1 MNLTNI
7 EAMQIFIRLYNT
19 VHSVETDEFA
29 TFYADRF
36 IEVLNDLFTED
47 EINDLLSLAQGFS
60 LRQVAKASA
69 RKISHVSMKKFEF
82 DAAISVNDEMYRR
95 HYLRSESDINYTFQQ
110 SSEYQLSKEY
120 RQFDISM
127 LVRLIRICIDYDASV
142 FNDLAYL
149 FKCRKDLVRKLKREI
164 KRKFPST
171 VRKLH
176 EDVGIENIQNVSRVI
191 ESLEERF
198 DKEVLSIEEITRL
211 VKDAMNGRSCKVYL
225 FGSYSRNKASIHSDI
240 DLILDSSDPLL
251 TLNLMGSIERMSGND
266 IDYKC
271 QVIAMTQLSNAE
283 EEFKKSVE
291 KDMVLIY
298 EK

>member
-7 EAMQIFIRLYNT
+7 EAMQIFIRLYN
-19 VHSVETDEFA
+19 VCHSVETDEMLN
-29 TFYADRF
+29 FYPDRF
-36 IEVLNDLFTED
+36 VEVLNHLFTED

-60 LRQVAKASA
+60 LRQVAKASTK
-69 RKISHVSMKKFEF
+69 KISHATMKKFETE
-82 DAAISVNDEMYRR
+82 AAIAVNEEMYRR
-95 HYLRSESDINYTFQQ
+95 HYLHSEDDQYFFTQ

-127 LVRLIRICIDYDASV
+127 LVRLIRICIGYDTIL
-142 FNDLAYL
+142 FKDLKYL
-149 FKCRKDLVRKLKREI
+149 FKCRKDLLRKLRREI
-164 KRKFPST
+164 KRKFPAT
-171 VRKLH
+171 DRMLR
-176 EDVGIENIQNVSRVI
+176 EDAGIANVLNLSKVI

-211 VKDAMNGRSCKVYL
+211 VKAAMDGRSGEVYL
-225 FGSYSRNKASIHSDI
+225 FGSYARNQASIHSDI
-240 DLILDSSDPLL
+240 DLIVDSTDPFL
-251 TLNLMGSIERMSGND
+251 TLHLTGAIEEMCGNE

-271 QVIAMTQLSNAE
+271 QVITMRQLKDSKE
-283 EEFKKSVE
+283 KFRSSVE

>member
-19 VHSVETDEFA
+19 CHSVETNELA

-36 IEVLNDLFTED
+36 IEVLNELFTED

-82 DAAISVNDEMYRR
+82 DAAISVNDEIYRR
-95 HYLRSESDINYTFQQ
+95 HYLRSESDTNYTFQQ

-120 RQFDISM
+120 RQFEISM
-127 LVRLIRICIDYDASV
+127 LVRLIRICIDYDTII
-142 FNDLAYL
+142 FDDLKYL
-149 FKCRKDLVRKLKREI
+149 FKCRKDLLRKLKREI
-164 KRKFPST
+164 KRKFPAT
-171 VRKLH
+171 ARRLH
-176 EDVGIENIQNVSRVI
+176 EDAGISNVPNLIEVI

-211 VKDAMNGRSCKVYL
+211 VKDAMNGRDGKVYL
-225 FGSYSRNKASIHSDI
+225 FGSYARNEASIHSDI
-240 DLILDSSDPLL
+240 DLIVDSIDPLL
-251 TLNLMGSIERMSGND
+251 MLHLMGAIEEMIGNE

-271 QVIAMTQLSNAE
+271 QAITMTQLSSAG

-291 KDMVLIY
+291 KDMTLIY
-298 EK
+298 CK

>member
-7 EAMQIFIRLYNT
+7 EAMQIFIRLYN
-19 VHSVETDEFA
+19 VCHSVETDEMLN
-29 TFYADRF
+29 FYPDRF
-36 IEVLNDLFTED
+36 VEVLNHLFTED

-69 RKISHVSMKKFEF
+69 KKISHATMKKFETE
-82 DAAISVNDEMYRR
+82 AAITVNEEMYRR
-95 HYLRSESDINYTFQQ
+95 HYLHSEDDQYFFTR

-127 LVRLIRICIDYDASV
+127 LVRLIRICIDYDAIL
-142 FNDLAYL
+142 FKDLKYL
-149 FKCRKDLVRKLKREI
+149 FKCRKDLLRKLRREI
-164 KRKFPST
+164 KRKFPAT
-171 VRKLH
+171 DRMLR
-176 EDVGIENIQNVSRVI
+176 EDAGIANILNLSKVI

-198 DKEVLSIEEITRL
+198 DEEVLSIEEITRL
-211 VKDAMNGRSCKVYL
+211 VKDAMNGRLGKVYL
-225 FGSYSRNKASIHSDI
+225 FGSYSRNQASIHSDI
-240 DLILDSSDPLL
+240 DLILDSHDDLMM
-251 TLNLMGSIERMSGND
+251 LNLTGTIERMAGNE

-271 QVIAMTQLSNAE
+271 QVITMTQLSNAE
-283 EEFKKSVE
+283 EKFKRSVE